1 MTTLGGYTLHALD
14 TGRFGLDGG
23 AMFGIIPRALWARH
37 SEPDSKNRIPMGMR
51 CLLLEGHGRLIL
63 IDNGLG
69 DTYTEKFG
77 SIYAVDYEHSELH
90 RSLRAAGFDASEV
103 TDVVLTHLHFDHCGG
118 STTRDADGTLR
129 LVFPNATHHVQATH
143 WAWAHESPRERA
155 SFLAENLGPLDASG
169 QLHLLTAA
177 HSGPGSLFPHVELL
191 TVDGHT
197 RGQQLVKLTA
207 ETNGSGET
215 LLFAADLLPT
225 VAHVPLL
232 WIMAYDIAP
241 LDTLA
246 EKKRLLAQA
255 ADEEWRIFF
264 EHDAAVTTGRIA
276 RSERG
281 DYVVEDAAPTL

>member
-1 MTTLGGYTLHALD
+1 MTSLGGYTLHAIE

-23 AMFGIIPRALWARH
+23 AMFGIIPRALWSRH
-37 SEPDSKNRIPMGMR
+37 VEPDSQHRIPMGMR

-69 DTYTEKFG
+69 DKYDEKFG
-77 SIYAVDYEHSELH
+77 RIYAVDYAHSELH

-118 STTRDADGTLR
+118 STVRDADGRLR
-129 LVFPNATHHVQATH
+129 LAFPNATHHVQATH

-155 SFLAENLGPLDASG
+155 SFLADNLDPLAASG
-169 QLHLLTAA
+169 QLHLLTAK
-177 HSGPGSLFPHVELL
+177 HTGPGALLPHIDVL

-197 RGQQLVKLTA
+197 RGQQLVKISA
-207 ETNGSGET
+207 EAGGGGET

-225 VAHVPLL
+225 AAHVPLL
-232 WIMAYDIAP
+232 WIMSYDVNP

-246 EKKRLLAQA
+246 EKTQLLAQA
-255 ADEEWRIFF
+255 ADEEWRVFF
-264 EHDAAVTTGRIA
+264 EHDAAVTTGRIV
-276 RSERG
+276 RTERG
-281 DYVVEDAAPTL
+281 DYAVAEPTPTL